1 MGDVINFQVGMVAL
15 SILVG
20 ILLPLV
26 IYAASRCTELYTAW
40 AKTQPCEHF
49 RVMAE
54 VGKTVGT
61 CVACGKTVDITT
73 TDEDKYY

>member
-1 MGDVINFQVGMVAL
+1 MGALIDFHMGLVAL
-15 SILVG
+15 TLLVAV
-20 ILLPLV
+20 LAPLV
-26 IYAASRCTELYTAW
+26 IYAASHCTELYTAW

-61 CVACGKTVDITT
+61 CVACGKTVDITE